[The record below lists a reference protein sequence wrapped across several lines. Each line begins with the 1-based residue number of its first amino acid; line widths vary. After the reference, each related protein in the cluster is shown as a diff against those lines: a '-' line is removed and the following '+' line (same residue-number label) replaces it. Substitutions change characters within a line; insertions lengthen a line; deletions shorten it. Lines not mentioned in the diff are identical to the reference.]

1 MSAWRI
7 ASRFFQHDWRRYVAF
22 VGSTAFTVM
31 IYFLYSALIM
41 HPDLQSGYPYARQAV
56 QGMKAA
62 AVVISIFAFLF
73 LLYSSSSFVRLR
85 MKELGLLSLLGVSK
99 CQLVQIMLGESL
111 IVAVVSLVAGLG
123 VGLLLL
129 KLFFMG
135 ISALLRLPRE
145 LPFTAGVEVWLRT
158 IIVFGGM
165 FAAVSVASLRA
176 VLRRSVAELVRAG
189 RKPKAVPRFSA
200 WRLAFGLLLLIGG
213 YLWASSPNPM
223 MVVTGAIPVTLIV
236 SVATIILVREA
247 SIACLSWLQGWGR
260 CYYRPGPF
268 LTISQLAYK
277 IQDNYRVLAVTA
289 ILLAVILTA
298 VGTAFT
304 LYALS
309 TSDAVNTYPIPVQL
323 TQYGG
328 TDERPG
334 IAAVRAVLAKH
345 GLDRMPRRE
354 LVALRGR
361 LTGRKLDVA
370 VVPYSFYREI
380 RADGREALNSGD
392 DHEAI
397 LVFPRALLHGQRK
410 EAESWNDRVQIGE
423 EELALTVKPDE
434 AGRLVNPGRHLL
446 YNLVVSDVVYDG
458 LANRVA
464 PGQRIHISMWTGDWR
479 GKAMQQASSELSALF
494 AGQEEK
500 LVSTTTGQYQAQ
512 VTQMGLLVFI
522 GVFVSLVF
530 IAACFSLLYSRLF
543 TDIEEDRR
551 YACRLQQVGVTT
563 RELRGQALSQMAVIF
578 FLPFVVGLVHS
589 TVAMH
594 ALGTLTRRTVLHY
607 GWGAALLFLFLFG
620 AFFLGMGQLY
630 WRALQDG
637 LQREARSGVF

>member
-1 MSAWRI
+1 MSTWRI

-31 IYFLYSALIM
+31 IYFLYTALSM
-41 HPDLQSGYPYARQAV
+41 HPDLQGGYPYARQAV

-62 AVVISIFAFLF
+62 AVVIAIFAFLF

-99 CQLVQIMLGESL
+99 GQLIQIMLGENL
-111 IVAVVSLVAGLG
+111 IVAVVSLAAGLG

-145 LPFTAGVEVWLRT
+145 LPFSAGVGVWLRT
-158 IIVFGGM
+158 ILVFGGM

-176 VLRRSVAELVRAG
+176 VLRRSVVELVRAG
-189 RKPKAVPRFSA
+189 RKPKAAPRFSA
-200 WRLAFGLLLLIGG
+200 WRLALGLLLLIGG
-213 YLWASSPNPM
+213 YLWAGSPNPT
-223 MVVTGAIPVTLIV
+223 MVVTGVVPVTLIV
-236 SVATIILVREA
+236 SLATLILMREA

-260 CYYRPGPF
+260 YYYRPGPF

-277 IQDNYRVLAVTA
+277 IQDNYRVLAATA
-289 ILLAVILTA
+289 ILVAVILTA

-309 TSDAVNTYPIPVQL
+309 TSDAVNTYPIAVQL
-323 TQYGG
+323 VQYGG
-328 TDERPG
+328 TDERPS
-334 IAAVRAVLAKH
+334 IAAVHAVLAKH
-345 GLDRMPRRE
+345 GLDRMPQRE
-354 LVALRGR
+354 LVALQGR
-361 LTGRKLDVA
+361 LTGRKLDIA
-370 VVPYSFYREI
+370 VVPYSFYLETRTS
-380 RADGREALNSGD
+380 GQEALPLGD
-392 DHEAI
+392 DDEAI
-397 LVFPRALLHGQRK
+397 LVFPNPLFHGQRE

-434 AGRLVNPGRHLL
+434 AGRLVNPARHLL
-446 YNLVVSDVVYDG
+446 YNLVVSDAVYEG
-458 LANRVA
+458 LADRVA
-464 PGQRIHISMWTGDWR
+464 PGQRIHISMWTGNWR
-479 GKAMQQASSELSALF
+479 GRAMQQASSELSALF
-494 AGQEEK
+494 AGQEKK
-500 LVSTTTGQYQAQ
+500 LISTTMRQYQTQ
-512 VTQMGLLVFI
+512 VTQMGLVVFI

-530 IAACFSLLYSRLF
+530 VAACFSLLYSRLF

-551 YACRLQQVGVTT
+551 YASRLQQVGVTR

-589 TVAMH
+589 TVAMY

-607 GWGAALLFLFLFG
+607 GWAAALLFLFLFG
-620 AFFLGMGQLY
+620 AFFSGTGQLY
-630 WRALQDG
+630 WRSLQDG